1 MRLLCFPLIAAF
13 CSVFAFAFGQ
23 QVAIDTPGARTN
35 GYVLLPNQWSLHP
48 AGKHLIVGEFPVNIA
63 VHPDGKFAAVLHSGN
78 SENEVVVFESAKNKI
93 ISRAQIDESFYGL
106 AFSPDG
112 KTLACSGAGSEV
124 VHVFGFESGYIS
136 NHREIRIRPEKRR
149 GIVGG
154 MTFSGNGQ
162 DLFLAN
168 VWAHSVS
175 RVSVT
180 KGKITGELP
189 LSPNSMVIQTN
200 YLTTATN
207 TDEAATTTTTT
218 STSTTRSADEAA

>member
-1 MRLLCFPLIAAF
+1 MRRVFLLANLFCIPL
-13 CSVFAFAFGQ
+13 FGQ

-48 AGKHLIVGEFPVNIA
+48 AGKQLIVGDFPVNIA

-78 SENEVVVFESAKNKI
+78 SENEVVVFEIAKNKI
-93 ISRAQIDESFYGL
+93 ISRAEIDESFYGL

-124 VHVFGFESGYIS
+124 VHVFNFDTGYLS

-154 MTFSGNGQ
+154 MTFAANGN
-162 DLFLAN
+162 DLYLAN

-175 RVSVT
+175 RVNVA
-180 KGKITGELP
+180 KGKLTGELA

-200 YLTTATN
+200 YLKANTN
-207 TDEAATTTTTT
+207 TDDVAA
-218 STSTTRSADEAA
+218 TSTTRAADEA